1 MSRRFTLEE
10 ADAEVPR
17 LTMLL
22 ERLQRC
28 ALDLDTVR
36 RADSAGRGA
45 SADAVSPGSLAR
57 DRPAAR
63 ALMEELSGL
72 VQEIEQSGAQLK
84 DVALGLVDF
93 PAEIDGEQVLLCW
106 QFGESRVAFWH
117 REEDGL
123 AGRQPLADVAD
134 SRVLQ

>member
-1 MSRRFTLEE
+1 VSRRFTVEE
-10 ADAEVPR
+10 ADAEIPR

-36 RADSAGRGA
+36 RAEAAGRGT
-45 SADAVSPGSLAR
+45 SADTVTPGALAR
-57 DRPAAR
+57 ARPAAR

-72 VQEIEQSGAQLK
+72 VQEIEESGAQLK
-84 DVALGLVDF
+84 DVTLGLVDF

-117 REEDGL
+117 REGDGFG
-123 AGRQPLADVAD
+123 GRQPLANVAD
-134 SRVLQ
+134 SRILQ